1 MRVSTQSSVQA
12 FPLLS
17 RGLAQVER
25 KPTRRARAKKT
36 RRLRPLGIIVP
47 MPSASPRSRPVALR
61 TPGSA
66 SVEGTPPGT
75 KEQELVMR
83 HWREY
88 LGRWVAVDGSRLVGE
103 ANNAREALE
112 KARASGH
119 SSPFLVHVTEPSN
132 LPFGGW

>member
-1 MRVSTQSSVQA
+1 MRVPTHHSVKA
-12 FPLLS
+12 FSVLS
-17 RGLAQVER
+17 HGLAQVER

-47 MPSASPRSRPVALR
+47 MPSASARSRPVALK
-61 TPGSA
+61 TAGSA

-75 KEQELVMR
+75 KEQEWVMH
-83 HWREY
+83 HWPEY
-88 LGRWVAVDGSRLVGE
+88 VGRWVAVDGNRLVGE

-119 SSPFLVHVTEPSN
+119 SSPFLVHVTEPSK